1 MPSLDPDDCPQLP
14 NDFPRL
20 FPNMDPTFGAIRDAL
35 SLQESTR
42 EKIKQCREAADVQI
56 RVAQKA
62 IADMLVEDDLHL
74 VADKALKELKATG
87 PLILEI
93 EKALPD
99 EPGSFF
105 RYSDI
110 WNFVLQNCATVAV
123 LITFIKEDTLANKE
137 TVVEMTGADIR
148 LPVESYLI
156 GVCNVMPEL
165 SRLSMNRVIKCD
177 YETPRRCASF
187 ANNISEGFKQLN
199 LRNDFLRK
207 RYDGIKY
214 DVKRL
219 EEIMYDLSIRGLVKK
234 EKADTKMPN
243 SDANTGAKA

>member
-1 MPSLDPDDCPQLP
+1 MDATFESLKEV
-14 NDFPRL
+14 F
-20 FPNMDPTFGAIRDAL
+20 TA
-35 SLQESTR
+35 QERTR
-42 EKIKQCREAADVQI
+42 EKIKERRDIADRQI
-56 RVAQKA
+56 RIAQKTLA
-62 IADMLVEDDLHL
+62 YMLIEDDLNA
-74 VADKALKELKATG
+74 VAQRAFNELNATG

-93 EKALPD
+93 EKALP
-99 EPGSFF
+99 EEAGAFY

-110 WNFVLQNCATVAV
+110 WHFQLQACATVAV
-123 LITFIKEDTLANKE
+123 MITFITKDTLAGVE
-137 TVVEMTGADIR
+137 TVTAMTGAKIR
-148 LPVESYLI
+148 MPLEDYLV

-177 YETPRRCASF
+177 YETPRRCARF
-187 ANNISEGFKQLN
+187 ANDISEGFKQLN

-234 EKADTKMPN
+234 DDPKVDVEASN
-243 SDANTGAKA
+243 GEGGESGAK